1 MAGLPL
7 TSLLPCCCW
16 SLLRCVV
23 DVERSQILIF
33 GGRSASE
40 TKLQDLYAWDVKRQ
54 SLKLLPGSSPE
65 DSGPPGRCVRA
76 CRHSRGRM
84 GLVGCERRRQ
94 TRAPRALSDPDA
106 HLSCRVLL
114 CREFHC
120 ACFYDGQMFIFG
132 GSTGTRRMN
141 DTWRYKLD
149 LEPPSLQILAA
160 HALLQQTD
168 DPDEFAGKL
177 PDELIECLKTLRP
190 NSFKLTAGLMR

>member
-1 MAGLPL
+1 M
-7 TSLLPCCCW
+7 
-16 SLLRCVV
+16 

-65 DSGPPGRCVRA
+65 DSGPPGRYVRA
-76 CRHSRGRM
+76 DTTAGGWMM
-84 GLVGCERRRQ
+84 GLVGWERQ
-94 TRAPRALSDPDA
+94 TRARRGMTDPDA
-106 HLSCRVLL
+106 VLSCRVPL